1 MEKDKNL
8 IFQKVSIVISTFLG
22 LGFFPFFSGTF
33 TSLVI
38 VILYAIIPGIEK
50 PLLLFIVTFFVII
63 FGLLTSGV
71 TEKKYGF
78 DPPQVVIDEVSGMLI
93 SLMFVP
99 KTFVLMAIAFLL
111 FRFFDIVKPFPAKMV
126 QEIKGSL
133 GIMLDDIIA
142 GIYTLTLMHFILLV
156 YPEVIYL

>member
-8 IFQKVSIVISTFLG
+8 ILQKVSIIISTFFG
-22 LGFFPFFSGTF
+22 LGFFPFASGTF

-50 PLLLFIVTFFVII
+50 PLILFIVTFFVTIV
-63 FGLLTSGV
+63 GLLTSGE
-71 TEKKYGF
+71 TEKRYGF
-78 DPPQVVIDEVSGMLI
+78 DPPQVVIDEVAGMLI

-99 KTFVLMAIAFLL
+99 KTFVLIAIAFLL
-111 FRFFDIVKPFPAKMV
+111 FRFFDIVKPFPAKMI
-126 QEIKGSL
+126 QEIKGSP
-133 GIMLDDIIA
+133 GIILDDIIA
-142 GIYTLTLMHFILLV
+142 GIYTLILMHFILLI